1 MEIREILRSLADISR
16 IPVTYFTENRAA
28 FYSPNLTYLPKL
40 SEQELPALLEKSRSS
55 SGHAVCI
62 LTDELLCCGLVR
74 INDGAGDYAVFGPV
88 SAIDCDTR
96 RARRILKKYGLPT
109 TEVGDLLGYFR
120 ETPVCILQRF
130 SDFVLLANYTINRET
145 MSLAQ
150 LLPED
155 YQLEPEQ
162 LSAPVNLPEVVA
174 TPHGARAYEE
184 ELYSFVR
191 SGRYK
196 EIVEFLQNNPYTG
209 HQGSLAD
216 TMLRHQKNM
225 VISSVAF
232 ASRAAVDGGLG
243 YDTAMTIADGYIQRV
258 EMAQERNALL
268 VLHRDMLKTYTRM
281 VAEKRVNYTDSAFV
295 NRVVEVIEQHLT
307 EPVTVQSIA
316 AELGWNRCYVSTQ
329 FKQETGINLSEFIN
343 RLKID
348 EATRLLVTT
357 DRSIA
362 NIASLLAFCS
372 PSHFQSIFKKV
383 TGMNPSQYR
392 EGIHQGK

>member
-1 MEIREILRSLADISR
+1 
-16 IPVTYFTENRAA
+16 
-28 FYSPNLTYLPKL
+28 
-40 SEQELPALLEKSRSS
+40 
-55 SGHAVCI
+55 
-62 LTDELLCCGLVR
+62 
-74 INDGAGDYAVFGPV
+74 
-88 SAIDCDTR
+88 
-96 RARRILKKYGLPT
+96 
-109 TEVGDLLGYFR
+109 
-120 ETPVCILQRF
+120 
-130 SDFVLLANYTINRET
+130 

-232 ASRAAVDGGLG
+232 ASRAAVDGGLE

-307 EPVTVQSIA
+307 ESVTVQSIA

>member
-1 MEIREILRSLADISR
+1 
-16 IPVTYFTENRAA
+16 
-28 FYSPNLTYLPKL
+28 
-40 SEQELPALLEKSRSS
+40 
-55 SGHAVCI
+55 
-62 LTDELLCCGLVR
+62 
-74 INDGAGDYAVFGPV
+74 
-88 SAIDCDTR
+88 
-96 RARRILKKYGLPT
+96 
-109 TEVGDLLGYFR
+109 
-120 ETPVCILQRF
+120 
-130 SDFVLLANYTINRET
+130 

-232 ASRAAVDGGLG
+232 ASRAAVDGGLE

-281 VAEKRVNYTDSAFV
+281 E
-295 NRVVEVIEQHLT
+295 E
-307 EPVTVQSIA
+307 
-316 AELGWNRCYVSTQ
+316 
-329 FKQETGINLSEFIN
+329 NL
-343 RLKID
+343 D
-348 EATRLLVTT
+348 
-357 DRSIA
+357 
-362 NIASLLAFCS
+362 
-372 PSHFQSIFKKV
+372 Q
-383 TGMNPSQYR
+383 
-392 EGIHQGK
+392 